1 MLTRHLEILVTTL
14 GTATKKLLQ
23 RRIDLKQQYT
33 RDIAPLTAYCCNYSY
48 ARAYFNGIV
57 DIFHF
62 SHCFSVVR
70 DDITLGSL
78 SNENGDGNENGKKA
92 IGLDKQNSKSARAA
106 RFLVLFFT
114 VAARLQHESA

>member
-48 ARAYFNGIV
+48 TQAYFNGIV

-62 SHCFSVVR
+62 SHCFLVVR
-70 DDITLGSL
+70 DHITLESV
-78 SNENGDGNENGKKA
+78 SNDDGDGNEKDRKP
-92 IGLDKQNSKSARAA
+92 IGLDQQNNNSARAA
-106 RFLVLFFT
+106 RFLVHFFT
-114 VAARLQHESA
+114 VAARLHREIS

>member
-1 MLTRHLEILVTTL
+1 MLARHLEILVTTL

-70 DDITLGSL
+70 DNIPLGGL
-78 SNENGDGNENGKKA
+78 SNDDGDGNENGKKP
-92 IGLDKQNSKSARAA
+92 IGLDQQNNNIARAS
-106 RFLVLFFT
+106 RFLVHFFT
-114 VAARLQHESA
+114 VAARLHRETS